1 MTPLV
6 LISVLLA
13 GPALLLTILR
23 VNAMMV
29 FLSLCLGVVLVQ
41 FVGQE
46 AASTIGILASDGRT
60 SQTAVALFLIL
71 APAACTTLLMIR
83 TVRGKLKLLM
93 NFLIA
98 IAVGALVALLVEPLL
113 APEMQAAI
121 IATPVWQ
128 YLQKLQTLVIALGA
142 VFSLV
147 FLWLQRPKGHG
158 DDSSAKHSK

>member
-13 GPALLLTILR
+13 GPALLLALLR

-41 FVGQE
+41 YVGPE

-71 APAACTTLLMIR
+71 TPAACTTVLMIR
-83 TVRGKLKLLM
+83 TVRGKFKLFM

-98 IAVGALVALLVEPLL
+98 IAVGVLVALLVEPLL
-113 APEMQAAI
+113 APEVQASI
-121 IATPVWQ
+121 VTTPVWQ

-142 VFSLV
+142 IFSLF

-158 DDSSAKHSK
+158 DDGGGKRHK